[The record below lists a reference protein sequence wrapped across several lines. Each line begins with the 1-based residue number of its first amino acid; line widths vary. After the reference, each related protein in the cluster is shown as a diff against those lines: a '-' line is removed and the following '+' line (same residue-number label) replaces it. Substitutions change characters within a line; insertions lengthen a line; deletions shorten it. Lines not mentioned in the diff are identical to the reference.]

1 MDQLFNNYKND
12 NLTLQEKKQLITFLV
27 DHYFNKTRFDV
38 SDNNLLNTL
47 NGTYLV
53 EMLSEYVFNHDMY
66 EFPEIKKKFI
76 LNFMI
81 EKAMRLEGVPGTRND
96 TELSNINEAIRNF
109 KPPKRKANEEEK
121 TELSKKIKTI
131 EKQHD
136 CPICTKDLKNNV
148 VTLQCGHMFHKNCIN
163 QWTKTSD
170 TCPICR
176 NPNTIQPVNV
186 LENSQATDDGSGI
199 LINDEEPEVNSFGK
213 RKRLSDLMYLMHLNT
228 KLRKVGR
235 RNGN

>member
-1 MDQLFNNYKND
+1 MDQRLFDLYKNN
-12 NLTLQEKKQLITFLV
+12 NLTLQERNELINLLV
-27 DHYFNKTRFDV
+27 DRYFNKTRFDV
-38 SDNNLLNTL
+38 SDTNLFNTL

-53 EMLSEYVFNHDMY
+53 EMLSEYVFNNNSSLS
-66 EFPEIKKKFI
+66 PEKQKFI
-76 LNFMI
+76 LGNM
-81 EKAMRLEGVPGTRND
+81 LERVMVFDGIYGVLPINNTYFND
-96 TELSNINEAIRNF
+96 ALRNF

-213 RKRLSDLMYLMHLNT
+213 RKRLSDLMYLMRLNT
-228 KLRKVGR
+228 KVRKVGR